1 MRLLSRKKDAVDGQ
15 VRPEAA
21 LTVEQTL
28 ETKRA
33 GTGYR
38 SLSAYMGPA
47 LITSMAYM
55 DPGNFGT
62 DIGAGAA
69 FTYGLLWSVCLA
81 NLMAMPLPY
90 LSGKPAI
97 APGRS

>member
-21 LTVEQTL
+21 LTAEQTL
-28 ETKRA
+28 ETKRG

-38 SLSAYMGPA
+38 SLFAYMGPA

-69 FTYGLLWSVCLA
+69 FNYGLLWAVWMA
-81 NLMAMPLPY
+81 NLMAMLLQSIRIDNRLRIPL
-90 LSGKPAI
+90 
-97 APGRS
+97 